1 MGKIRELLKF
11 HTGALIFSFVVM
23 VLGGAYGYYI
33 GGTIAAILNVMFIM
47 TVLAVL
53 EVSLSFDN
61 AIVNAKVLQGMDEVW
76 RHRFM
81 TWGMLFAVGFMRL
94 VFPIL
99 IVAIAGNI
107 SMVDAIQLAISD
119 QDKYSEVLSSSHIV
133 IAGFGGAFLFLV
145 AFDFFFDSEKDVH
158 WVHFIESKLVK
169 LGARQSVGIIL
180 TIAILYTMYLYLPV
194 EEALKFFMAGI
205 AGIITHEIVKLVGD
219 LMNSE
224 DETENNATVAVAKS
238 GLASFIYLELLDAS
252 FSADSV
258 LGALVIS
265 TDIFIIAGG
274 LAIGAMFVRSMTLQ
288 LVQSGT
294 MGEYKYLEHG
304 AFYAIG
310 CLATIMFASTMVHIP
325 EVVTGVL
332 SIAFIAGGYYS
343 SIKENKGSRIIS

>member
-1 MGKIRELLKF
+1 MVKIQELLKF
-11 HTGALIFSFVVM
+11 HTGALIFSLVVM

-33 GGTIAAILNVMFIM
+33 GGTVAAILNVMFIM

-158 WVHFIESKLVK
+158 WVHFIESKLAK
-169 LGARQSVGIIL
+169 LGARKSVSIIL
-180 TIAILYTMYLYLPV
+180 TLLIMYYVYTILP
-194 EEALKFFMAGI
+194 EADAMKFFLSGI
-205 AGIITHEIVKLVGD
+205 FGIVIHELVKLVGD
-219 LMNSE
+219 LM
-224 DETENNATVAVAKS
+224 ETPESNDIDLTRTVAKS
-238 GLASFIYLELLDAS
+238 GLAGFLYLEILDSAFS
-252 FSADSV
+252 FDGV

-265 TDIFIIAGG
+265 KDIFIIMGG
-274 LAIGAMFVRSMTLQ
+274 LAIGAMAVRSITIQ
-288 LVQSGT
+288 LVESGT

-304 AFYAIG
+304 AFAAIG
-310 CLATIMFASTMVHIP
+310 CLATIMFASTMIHIP

-332 SIAFIAGGYYS
+332 SIAFIAAGYYS
-343 SIKENKGSRIIS
+343 SVKENKKERA

>member
-1 MGKIRELLKF
+1 MKEFMSHHKGSAIFTIVTMILGFGYGMYLF
-11 HTGALIFSFVVM
+11 GNITGALGVVFIM
-23 VLGGAYGYYI
+23 GVLG
-33 GGTIAAILNVMFIM
+33 
-47 TVLAVL
+47 VL

-61 AIVNAKVLQGMDEVW
+61 AIVNAKTLETMDEKW
-76 RHRFM
+76 QHRFI
-81 TWGMLFAVGFMRL
+81 TWGMIIAVFGMRI
-94 VFPIL
+94 VFPVL
-99 IVAIAGNI
+99 IVSIVSGLGMI
-107 SMVDAIQLAISD
+107 DATLLAIND
-119 QDKYSEVLSSSHIV
+119 HVKYSEILQSSHML

-145 AFDFFFDSEKDVH
+145 AFEFFFDVEKDVH
-158 WVHFIESKLVK
+158 WIHSIESKLVK

-180 TIAILYTMYLYLPV
+180 TIVILYTMYLYLPV

-205 AGIITHEIVKLVGD
+205 AGIITHEIVKLIGD

-224 DETENNATVAVAKS
+224 DETENNATAAVAKS

-325 EVVTGVL
+325 EVITGVL
-332 SIAFIAGGYYS
+332 SIAFITGGFYS
-343 SIKENKGSRIIS
+343 SVKENKGSRIIS